1 MTPNLAF
8 LASWRE
14 QIPVFMCYG
23 QPEKFAQGAKTFNY
37 SNTTD
42 TKKELTLQSFVLFAS
57 LVVDTPLAHHDP
69 SVSTV
74 TDLKKCRCVCTKDH
88 LFLIIR

>member
-8 LASWRE
+8 LASRRE

-23 QPEKFAQGAKTFNY
+23 QPEKFAQGAKIFNY
-37 SNTTD
+37 SNTKD

-57 LVVDTPLAHHDP
+57 FVVNTPLAYHTR
-69 SVSTV
+69 SMSTV
-74 TDLKKCRCVCTKDH
+74 ADLKKCRRVPAKDH

>member
-23 QPEKFAQGAKTFNY
+23 QPEKFAQGAEPFNY
-37 SNTTD
+37 SNTKD

-57 LVVDTPLAHHDP
+57 FVVNTSRVPHSEHVNGRR
-69 SVSTV
+69 S
-74 TDLKKCRCVCTKDH
+74 
-88 LFLIIR
+88 